1 MRRFYCPKIESGLL
15 DEEESRHAF
24 QVLRLEDGSQ
34 ATVFNGKGKEASVK
48 LIRRSAHEAEFR
60 VLSVTETP
68 KPSYQLSLGQALPKG
83 KSMDLII
90 QKATELGVSEIWPI
104 LSEHSIVRLSED
116 QCKQKQQKWQ
126 QTAIEACKQCGQNW
140 LPVVHPPLEP
150 EEFLQKPERASLK
163 LIGSLQPGARTIR
176 AVLDEARASTPVTSI
191 FFLVGPEG
199 DFTPAEIG
207 SARSAG
213 FQPVTLGP
221 NVLRSETAAIF
232 LTSVLMYE
240 ITQTSA

>member
-1 MRRFYCPKIESGLL
+1 MRRFYCPQIESGLL

-48 LIRRSAHEAEFR
+48 LARRSDQQAAFR
-60 VLSVTETP
+60 VLSMTETP
-68 KPSYQLSLGQALPKG
+68 RPACRLSLGQALPKG

-104 LSEHSIVRLSED
+104 LSEHSVIRLDDD
-116 QCKQKQQKWQ
+116 QREQKQQKWQ
-126 QTAIEACKQCGQNW
+126 QAAVEACKQCGQNW
-140 LPVVHPPLEP
+140 LPVVQPPLKP
-150 EEFLQKPERASLK
+150 EEFLQKVERASLK
-163 LIGSLQPGARTIR
+163 LIASLQPGARTVR
-176 AVLDEARASTPVTSI
+176 AVLDEARASAQVSSV

-207 SARSAG
+207 WAISAG

-221 NVLRSETAAIF
+221 NILRSETAAIF